1 MEPALRPR
9 IAGSCSPGKKIP
21 GQPKGIIQTMNF
33 LITGAAGFIGSI
45 LANQLAREGHQVRGL
60 DDLST
65 GDPQALSSDVHFTR
79 GDVNDRPKL
88 WTLLQE
94 VDCVYHLAARVSVP
108 ESILY
113 PREYNAVNVG
123 GTVSLMEAMRDVGVK
138 RVVFASSGAI
148 YGNQDLQPLAEGQT
162 PRPSSP
168 YAVSKL
174 AAEYYIRSIG
184 ELWGIETTS
193 LRIFNAYGPGQHL
206 PASNPPVVPYFL
218 RQATRNGTLVVNGDG
233 SQTRD
238 YVYVEDVISAM
249 VAAATAPNV
258 NGLVINIGSG
268 AETSIRTLADLV
280 LKVTGSQTNVVYSAQ
295 TPGGVS
301 RLCADLSLAAHK
313 LNYKP
318 SISLEEGLRLT
329 LQRDARNKVT
339 KELTLKSTI

>member
-1 MEPALRPR
+1 VTVT
-9 IAGSCSPGKKIP
+9 
-21 GQPKGIIQTMNF
+21 GIIPAMNF
-33 LITGAAGFIGSI
+33 LITGAAGFIGST

-65 GDPQALSSDVHFTR
+65 GDPQALSPDVHFTR

-113 PREYNAVNVG
+113 PREYNAANVG

-148 YGNQDLQPLAEGQT
+148 YGNQETQPMTEGQT
-162 PRPSSP
+162 PIPSSP

-174 AAEYYIRSIG
+174 AAEYYVRTIG

-218 RQATRNGTLVVNGDG
+218 RQALRSGTLVVNGDG
-233 SQTRD
+233 RQTRD
-238 YVYVEDVISAM
+238 YVYVDDVVSAM
-249 VAAATAPNV
+249 VAAATAPNID
-258 NGLVINIGSG
+258 GLVINVGFG
-268 AETSIRTLADLV
+268 AETSTLTLADLA
-280 LKVTGSQTNVVYSAQ
+280 LKVTGSRTNVVCSTQ
-295 TPGGVS
+295 VPGGVS
-301 RLCADLSLAAHK
+301 RLCADLSLAAQK
-313 LNYKP
+313 LNYRP
-318 SISLEEGLRLT
+318 AIALEDGLRLT
-329 LQRDARNKVT
+329 LQRDGRFQK
-339 KELTLKSTI
+339 